1 MERLSFGPRRQRRG
15 QGGQYHLPPATDTL
29 CKTILDNPTHFPDF
43 VVSDGLVFLRD
54 DDMWRLVVR
63 VVVDVPR

>member
-15 QGGQYHLPPATDTL
+15 
-29 CKTILDNPTHFPDF
+29 LDNPTHFPDF

-54 DDMWRLVVR
+54 DDMWRLVVPSGTSTTR
-63 VVVDVPR
+63 ANGREKLGPRDGTT